1 MKNKRKYITTI
12 LGLTLLTTL
21 SLSTPVLAEDSP
33 SNTPIDA
40 ETILNDDIN
49 ESIYTPEIQSKEE
62 KAEAEA
68 KPTEEINPEVTTKS
82 ARLFSSSKS
91 YSAAN
96 QYIINQNYT
105 NPVIE
110 KQIKNFDQFV
120 YKDGYG
126 KPRGFVVH
134 ETANDNSTIT
144 SEINYM
150 TSNWQNA
157 FVHTF
162 VDSSRII
169 QIHPTEYAVWGAG
182 PKANPYFVQSELV
195 REKTKEKF
203 YKSINNDAYYV
214 AYNLKQ
220 YGLVPVNAHNTGV
233 GTVWSHDS
241 VSRYLGG
248 TTHSDP
254 VGYFA
259 KWGYTF
265 NEFFDLVNYKYNELT
280 VPLNKTYY
288 AKSAV
293 SLRTTADWSSSV
305 IINIPEGATVTID
318 ENSKTAD
325 GFYKVS
331 YGGKTGWMKLTYF
344 SKQPVL
350 QTYYAASNLNLRKSA
365 SWDSAIVGT
374 VPTNAKV
381 TINNTTNTN
390 NFYKVTYNG
399 MTGWMKLSYFASK
412 PVLEDVYAKSAIN
425 VRSEASWDSSI
436 AFSIKEGD
444 KATLNNATAKDGFYQ
459 ITVNGNVGW
468 MKDSYFS
475 KQPVLEDVYAKSAIN
490 LRSAASWDSSI
501 AYSIK
506 EGDKATLNN
515 TTATNGFYKITV
527 NGNVGWM
534 KESYF
539 SKEPVLETLY
549 ASSQLNLRSK
559 PDWNSPVSATFP
571 VNTQVKL
578 NNTTL
583 TNGFYQVTSADGK
596 TGWMKRSYFSTASV
610 LETWYAA
617 SNVNLRQSPTWD
629 SPVVISIPKGAKVAL
644 NNTTLTNDFYQIT
657 YNNKTGWMKRSY
669 FVK

>member
-425 VRSEASWDSSI
+425 LRSEASWDSSI

-559 PDWNSPVSATFP
+559 PDWNSPVSATIP

>member
-559 PDWNSPVSATFP
+559 PDWNSPVSATIP

-644 NNTTLTNDFYQIT
+644 NNTTHTNDFYQIT

>member
-82 ARLFSSSKS
+82 ARLFSSSQN

-534 KESYF
+534 KASYF

-559 PDWNSPVSATFP
+559 PDWNSPVSATIP